1 MATITVTDLATRLDT
16 DPRTARKF
24 LRSIT
29 PADSHP
35 GKGSRWSIEAR
46 DVRSLQSKF
55 KKFEAAQVEAKNAR
69 EATPERAPEVIATEL
84 GIDDP
89 TDEQLEEIEAL
100 DLA

>member
-1 MATITVTDLATRLDT
+1 MATITVTDLASKLDT

-69 EATPERAPEVIATEL
+69 EATPEDAPDEVEVDA
-84 GIDDP
+84 P
-89 TDEQLEEIEAL
+89 TDEEL
-100 DLA
+100 LAIDAE